1 MLGLVITLLKLL
13 CIISHFCIDFLTFVC
28 VTGENGCTT
37 RVMLCGRFTVT
48 IMFHHSSAR
57 KGGMRLIQLSW
68 NSYIVFL
75 YKESWSAL
83 LTQLE
88 TVLAVEWTLFHLLMS
103 SNLKI
108 FWKSYSFMT
117 TNRRRL
123 WYQRQT
129 KIDCLSNLEKNLN
142 WTKKESV
149 VYIFFYL
156 VLLV

>member
-13 CIISHFCIDFLTFVC
+13 CIISHFCIDFLIFFSS
-28 VTGENGCTT
+28 ENGCRT
-37 RVMLCGRFTVT
+37 RVILCECFTVT
-48 IMFHHSSAR
+48 IMFHHWSAR

-108 FWKSYSFMT
+108 LWKSNSFIT
-117 TNRRRL
+117 TNRSRL
-123 WYQRQT
+123 WYQKQT
-129 KIDCLSNLEKNLN
+129 KIYCISKLEIMLN
-142 WTKKESV
+142 
-149 VYIFFYL
+149 
-156 VLLV
+156 